1 MLFREALE
9 YLTHFGYLDGW
20 IKPLVALVPEWLA
33 AEGLKR
39 FQRAAGIPISGHLDA
54 DTVAEM
60 DKPRCGCVDVLT
72 ISEPGELPAI
82 WRKRSLTWKVRNYLP
97 TGILAQS
104 VQDDVFAEA
113 FGGKGSWAEFLDL
126 TFTRVGADAGADITV
141 FASRIDGPGRV
152 LAQAQL
158 ANGMDS
164 PLWLQLDASEE
175 RWSTLQGSREANI
188 EGVLEHELGHNLGFQ
203 HNPSSRALMYAYA
216 NSGIVDP
223 QPEDIEVA
231 LRMGYSR
238 RSVPVPPPVP
248 PTPPTSG
255 HVTLAFDGNA
265 TNFRLVP

>member
-1 MLFREALE
+1 MLFRDALE
-9 YLTHFGYLDGW
+9 YLSHFGYLDGFL
-20 IKPLVALVPEWLA
+20 KPLVHLIPEWLA

-39 FQRAAGIPISGHLDA
+39 FQEQTGLPVTGHLDPS
-54 DTVAEM
+54 TVAEM
-60 DKPRCGCVDVLT
+60 DRPRCGCVDVLT
-72 ISEPGELPAI
+72 ITEPGELPAI
-82 WRKRSLTWKVRNYLP
+82 WRKKALTWKVRNYLP
-97 TGILAQS
+97 TNILAQS

-113 FGGKGSWAEFLDL
+113 FGVKGSWAEHLDL
-126 TFTRVGADAGADITV
+126 SFTRVGADAAADITL
-141 FASRIDGPGRV
+141 FAARIDGPGKV

-203 HNPSSRALMYAYA
+203 HHNSSRALMYAYA
-216 NSGIVDP
+216 NSAIVDP

-231 LRMGYSR
+231 LRMGYNR
-238 RSVPVPPPVP
+238 RTVPLPPPP
-248 PTPPTSG
+248 IPTG